1 VVADLAC
8 YARHSRWT
16 EPGPLA
22 AYLDNLPSE
31 PTALPAIVGGLVLH
45 PLFALAPTKTSEA
58 SRRTIKEILAAILK
72 RDGQPLD
79 QAREPGK
86 RVLGTCRNYA
96 LLACA
101 ILRHHQIPARLRV
114 GFADYFTSDF
124 LEDHWVCEYHDGRV
138 YRLLDAE
145 LTAEIRGR
153 FGIEF
158 DAANVPSNR
167 FLTAASAWQALRH
180 GERDPARSG
189 VSALG
194 LTGLWFT
201 AGSLLRDLAALG
213 AEEMMPW
220 DYWGPARNF
229 GPNHS
234 VSEDWLGRFDRLADD
249 IVHAP
254 EGYNDVRAIAAA
266 HSWAAVP
273 AAILSFPDG
282 KPVEVQIDR

>member
-1 VVADLAC
+1 VVADPAC
-8 YARHSRWT
+8 YAQHSRWT

-22 AYLDNLPSE
+22 AHLDDLPSA
-31 PTALPAIVGGLVLH
+31 PSALSAIVGGLVLH
-45 PLFALAPTKTSEA
+45 PLFALAPTTTSEA
-58 SRRTIKEILAAILK
+58 SLRTIKEILAAILE

-79 QAREPGK
+79 KAREPSK

-101 ILRHHQIPARLRV
+101 TLRHHQIPARLRV

-124 LEDHWVCEYHDGRV
+124 MEDHWVCEYHDGSV

-153 FGIEF
+153 FGIKF
-158 DAANVPSNR
+158 DAANVPRNR
-167 FLTAASAWQALRH
+167 FLTAALAWKALRR
-180 GERDPARSG
+180 GGADPARYG
-189 VSALG
+189 VSSFG

-201 AGSLLRDLAALG
+201 AGSLMRDLAALG
-213 AEEMMPW
+213 SEEMMPW
-220 DYWGPARNF
+220 DYWGPTRNF
-229 GPNHS
+229 GPERN
-234 VSEDWLGRFDRLADD
+234 VSEEWLGRFDRLADD

-254 EGYNDVRAIAAA
+254 EGHKDVRAIAAA

-273 AAILSFPDG
+273 AAILSSPDG
-282 KPVEVQIDR
+282 KPVEVQIGR